1 MHTQM
6 SLVPGSWCYSAWFL
20 RQVCSYMNRPEM
32 GEGKSP
38 IIIPFI
44 DQGSDLVGLDDQ
56 RGLLQHKYFYDSIA
70 KDFARGH

>member
-1 MHTQM
+1 
-6 SLVPGSWCYSAWFL
+6 
-20 RQVCSYMNRPEM
+20 MNRPEM
-32 GEGKSP
+32 GEGKSSP